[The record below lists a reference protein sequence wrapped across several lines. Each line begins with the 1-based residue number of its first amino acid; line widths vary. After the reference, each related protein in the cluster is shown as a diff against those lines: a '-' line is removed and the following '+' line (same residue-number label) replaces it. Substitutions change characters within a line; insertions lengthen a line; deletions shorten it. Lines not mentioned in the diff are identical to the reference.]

1 MIKLSCLKTVLIT
14 SPLLLT
20 TAFADEQPKA
30 EDLVGKFYGGAHLLY
45 LKTDSDRD
53 MPEDPLSTVN
63 HGSGFGGE
71 IGYRYSEL
79 AELRFSYS
87 KINIDKKASFFDKV
101 YVPAIDFLYF
111 PTKQNFY
118 WLGGASYLDIVEH
131 HSPLL
136 RDAIIS
142 IIGKQPEA
150 KVKSIKG
157 RSEIQLLCE
166 EQVKELLTKET
177 GQPLIKK
184 LLFTQWLDN

>member
-1 MIKLSCLKTVLIT
+1 MLKYLLILSFLMAPLT
-14 SPLLLT
+14 S
-20 TAFADEQPKA
+20 
-30 EDLVGKFYGGAHLLY
+30 
-45 LKTDSDRD
+45 
-53 MPEDPLSTVN
+53 
-63 HGSGFGGE
+63 
-71 IGYRYSEL
+71 
-79 AELRFSYS
+79 
-87 KINIDKKASFFDKV
+87 KASEYAYFGFEPDIV
-101 YVPAIDFLYF
+101 TNYVAVKKKMGYVRL
-111 PTKQNFY
+111 TVELMVAGEN
-118 WLGGASYLDIVEH
+118 LEIVEH

-142 IIGKQPEA
+142 IIGKQTEA